1 MKPSLSEIS
10 HVLTETVDRL
20 EIEGIRCLLRNKTAA
35 DFVTGIVINENYTD
49 DALNLAEECGLPIK
63 GARLPELGITILEAE
78 F

>member
-1 MKPSLSEIS
+1 M
-10 HVLTETVDRL
+10 LTEAVDRL
-20 EIEGIRCLLRNKTAA
+20 EIEGIRCLSRNKTAA

-63 GARLPELGITILEAE
+63 GKRLPELGITILEAQ